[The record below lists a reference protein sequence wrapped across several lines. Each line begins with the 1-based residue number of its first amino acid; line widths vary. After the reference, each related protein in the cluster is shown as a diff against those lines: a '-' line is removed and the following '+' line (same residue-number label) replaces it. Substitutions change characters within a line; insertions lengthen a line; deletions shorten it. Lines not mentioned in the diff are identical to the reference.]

1 MSGFLDSLFGG
12 KSSELNSLISTFG
25 NVGQTNVNQGQSNEN
40 AGSKLWKDIVS
51 GDATKTMQAIGPE
64 ASAEKTSAAN
74 SNKTTAMFGNRGGGT
89 GASTAATTD
98 KVHSDLTNLIGSLTN
113 SSASNLVNLGENQV
127 TTGLGSL
134 SQEQGAVQQRIQNWS
149 NSILGKSITGAVSAA
164 ESAGIGAGV
173 GALPGGVGAA
183 KGAAGALGITP
194 PSGSGD
200 YGVPQVP
207 QSMFSSLFPS

>member
-1 MSGFLDSLFGG
+1 MSFLSSLFGG
-12 KSSELNSLISTFG
+12 SSPELNSLIGTFG

-134 SQEQGAVQQRIQNWS
+134 SQEQGAVAARMQNWS
-149 NSILGKSITGAVSAA
+149 NSIFGKGITTAAAAGESFLLGKLK
-164 ESAGIGAGV
+164 
-173 GALPGGVGAA
+173 LPTPNNQNNQNSQGG
-183 KGAAGALGITP
+183 
-194 PSGSGD
+194 S
-200 YGVPQVP
+200 VPQAP
-207 QSMFSSLFPS
+207 QSMFDSMFPSNYSSQQSSSVQGDS